1 MDAAHP
7 PAPLE
12 FGRFRVVRHR
22 RELLVDGRAVELGG
36 RAFDTLIALID
47 ARGSIVDKDRLMRR
61 VWPDRVV
68 EENNLQAQISALRKV
83 FGADRDLIR
92 TVAGRGYQFTGD
104 IRDAETAVT
113 PPAGLTNL
121 PSHLPDLIGRDASL
135 GTVVDLITAHRL
147 VTLTGAGGVG
157 KTRLAL
163 EAARRLLPRFP
174 DGVWLVELGPLAD
187 PALVPVT
194 VATAVGLP
202 LGTAPVTADRVAGAL
217 REKHLLLVLDNC
229 EHMIDAAASMAAA
242 LVSAGALARVLA
254 TTLEPLRAPEEHVYR
269 VPSLDVPAEDNLDAD
284 DVSRYGAIRLFDVR
298 ARAAEPGYVADRR
311 RAATVAAICRRLD
324 GIPLAIE
331 LAAARVPAFGVDGI
345 AARLGDRFHLLTGGR
360 RTALPRQ
367 QTLRATLD
375 WSYELL
381 SEPERITLRRLAVFA
396 GGFSL
401 EAATAVV
408 SSPDLPA
415 SEVSDCVA
423 GLVSRSLVSA
433 HAGELSM
440 QYRLLETTRAYA
452 REELSASGELATLAR
467 RHAEYFGALF
477 EQGNTELGTRPVT
490 EWMAAYGKQ
499 IDDVRAALDWAF
511 SSSRDVAAGVALTI
525 AVVPLWTHL
534 SLMEECRRRVE
545 QALGCLGPAASRDRR
560 REMQLLAALGA
571 ALMYTKGAVPE
582 TRSAFA
588 GTLEIA
594 DRLDDTDYRL
604 RALWGLWVDRMNSGD
619 VRQAMTLAETFSR
632 AAAKSTDP
640 LAAPVGDRMTGFALH
655 FLGDQTQARRHIERM
670 LDGPRP
676 SVHELHIVRFQF
688 DPWVTA
694 RSRLATILWLQGHPD
709 QAVSTAQ
716 RGVEEAVALNHAVT
730 LCNAFAHGACS
741 VAFLAGHLAG
751 GCSER
756 CCRGRGT
763 LPAVHRLGATP
774 GRALLGAAGLHEP
787 RPALARTAAR
797 EPGANAALGRLP
809 PVHRGVWNCRS
820 RQRESP
826 ARQAPS
832 LTKRPQ
838 HFSERFR
845 PRQGLLSPDCVPC
858 PSRRA
863 GASTR
868 RAEMTSHRA
877 GSDGVERNIQKFLG
891 ALAAGGGKP
900 MEQMTPAEARA
911 VLVGAQSSVT
921 LDLPKAD
928 VTERTIATD
937 GQTVKLVIV
946 RPTGVTGALPV
957 FMFFH
962 GGGWV
967 LGDFPTHERLVRD
980 LVAGSGAAAAL

>member
-113 PPAGLTNL
+113 SPAGLTNL

-202 LGTAPVTADRVAGAL
+202 LGTGPVTADRVAGAL

-254 TTLEPLRAPEEHVYR
+254 TTLEPLRAPEEHIYR

-298 ARAAEPGYVADRR
+298 ARAVEPGYVADRR

-401 EAATAVV
+401 EAATAVG

-415 SEVSDCVA
+415 SEVSDWVA

-433 HAGELSM
+433 HAGELPM

-452 REELSASGELATLAR
+452 REKLSASGELATLAR

-730 LCNAFAHGACS
+730 LCNAFAQGACS
-741 VAFLAGHLAG
+741 VAFLAGDLAAAERFVTVLLEY
-751 GCSER
+751 SER
-756 CCRGRGT
+756 HGLAFWHADGRCFKGVLLLRRGDTGRGLDMLRAT
-763 LPAVHRLGATP
+763 LGELSKTPLHTRYDPFLGEVAD
-774 GRALLGAAGLHEP
+774 ALSRVGLVAEGLAAIDQALDRTKQSGGLWYVAE
-787 RPALARTAAR
+787 
-797 EPGANAALGRLP
+797 
-809 PVHRGVWNCRS
+809 
-820 RQRESP
+820 
-826 ARQAPS
+826 
-832 LTKRPQ
+832 
-838 HFSERFR
+838 
-845 PRQGLLSPDCVPC
+845 LLRIKGEIVL
-858 PSRRA
+858 RA
-863 GASTR
+863 GAP
-868 RAEMTSHRA
+868 
-877 GSDGVERNIQKFLG
+877 N
-891 ALAAGGGKP
+891 
-900 MEQMTPAEARA
+900 
-911 VLVGAQSSVT
+911 
-921 LDLPKAD
+921 
-928 VTERTIATD
+928 
-937 GQTVKLVIV
+937 
-946 RPTGVTGALPV
+946 
-957 FMFFH
+957 
-962 GGGWV
+962 
-967 LGDFPTHERLVRD
+967 
-980 LVAGSGAAAAL
+980 AAAAAEELFRQSIDWAQRQDALSWELRASTSLARLWHGRRRGSQARTLLSAVYRRFTEGFGTADLVSAKALLDRLRP

>member
-135 GTVVDLITAHRL
+135 DTVVDLITAHRL

-163 EAARRLLPRFP
+163 EAARQLLPRFP

-187 PALVPVT
+187 PA
-194 VATAVGLP
+194 
-202 LGTAPVTADRVAGAL
+202 
-217 REKHLLLVLDNC
+217 
-229 EHMIDAAASMAAA
+229 
-242 LVSAGALARVLA
+242 
-254 TTLEPLRAPEEHVYR
+254 
-269 VPSLDVPAEDNLDAD
+269 EDDLDAD
-284 DVSRYGAIRLFDVR
+284 DVSRYGAIRLFDAR

-452 REELSASGELATLAR
+452 REKLSASGELATLAR

-477 EQGNTELGTRPVT
+477 EQGNSELGTRPVT

-534 SLMEECRRRVE
+534 PLMEECRRRVA
-545 QALGCLGPAASRDRR
+545 QPLGSVGAAASRERR
-560 REMQLLAALGA
+560 GEMQLLAAEVAG
-571 ALMYTKGAVPE
+571 LMYPKAVVPE

-730 LCNAFAHGACS
+730 LCNAFAQGACS
-741 VAFLAGHLAG
+741 VAFLAGDLAAA
-751 GCSER
+751 ER
-756 CCRGRGT
+756 FVTVLLEYSDRHGLAFWHADGRCFKGVLLLRRGDTGRGLDMLRAT
-763 LPAVHRLGATP
+763 LGELSKTPLHTRYDPFLGEVAD
-774 GRALLGAAGLHEP
+774 ALSRVGLVAEGLAAIDQALDRTKQSGGLWHVAE
-787 RPALARTAAR
+787 
-797 EPGANAALGRLP
+797 
-809 PVHRGVWNCRS
+809 
-820 RQRESP
+820 
-826 ARQAPS
+826 
-832 LTKRPQ
+832 
-838 HFSERFR
+838 
-845 PRQGLLSPDCVPC
+845 LLRIKGETVC
-858 PSRRA
+858 RA
-863 GASTR
+863 GAP
-868 RAEMTSHRA
+868 
-877 GSDGVERNIQKFLG
+877 N
-891 ALAAGGGKP
+891 AGGAG
-900 MEQMTPAEARA
+900 EALFRQYRHCAQRQDALSWELRA
-911 VLVGAQSSVT
+911 STSLARLWHGRRRGSQARKLLSAVYRRF
-921 LDLPKAD
+921 
-928 VTERTIATD
+928 TEGFGTA
-937 GQTVKLVIV
+937 
-946 RPTGVTGALPV
+946 
-957 FMFFH
+957 
-962 GGGWV
+962 
-967 LGDFPTHERLVRD
+967 D
-980 LVAGSGAAAAL
+980 LVSAKALLDRLRP

>member
-22 RELLVDGRAVELGG
+22 RELLVDG
-36 RAFDTLIALID
+36 
-47 ARGSIVDKDRLMRR
+47 RGSIVDKDRLMRR

-202 LGTAPVTADRVAGAL
+202 LGTGPVTADRVAGAL

-254 TTLEPLRAPEEHVYR
+254 TTLEPLRAPEEHIYR

-298 ARAAEPGYVADRR
+298 ARAVEPGYVADRR

-452 REELSASGELATLAR
+452 REKLSASGELATLAR

-490 EWMAAYGKQ
+490 EWIAAYGKQ

-619 VRQAMTLAETFSR
+619 VRQAMTLAETFARAAVPRRPDTGEAPHRAYARWPTPLRSR
-632 AAAKSTDP
+632 APHRPLPVRSMGDGPFEARDDP
-640 LAAPVGDRMTGFALH
+640 LAPGAPGSSGIDRP
-655 FLGDQTQARRHIERM
+655 ARCRRSGRLKSCRHAVQRI
-670 LDGPRP
+670 
-676 SVHELHIVRFQF
+676 
-688 DPWVTA
+688 
-694 RSRLATILWLQGHPD
+694 RSRRLLGCVPGRRSCGRGALRDGAARVFRTAWLGLLACGRSLLQGCPVA
-709 QAVSTAQ
+709 QAW
-716 RGVEEAVALNHAVT
+716 R
-730 LCNAFAHGACS
+730 HGS
-741 VAFLAGHLAG
+741 GIGH
-751 GCSER
+751 
-756 CCRGRGT
+756 
-763 LPAVHRLGATP
+763 
-774 GRALLGAAGLHEP
+774 
-787 RPALARTAAR
+787 AAR
-797 EPGANAALGRLP
+797 D
-809 PVHRGVWNCRS
+809 
-820 RQRESP
+820 
-826 ARQAPS
+826 AR
-832 LTKRPQ
+832 
-838 HFSERFR
+838 
-845 PRQGLLSPDCVPC
+845 
-858 PSRRA
+858 
-863 GASTR
+863 
-868 RAEMTSHRA
+868 
-877 GSDGVERNIQKFLG
+877 
-891 ALAAGGGKP
+891 
-900 MEQMTPAEARA
+900 
-911 VLVGAQSSVT
+911 
-921 LDLPKAD
+921 
-928 VTERTIATD
+928 
-937 GQTVKLVIV
+937 
-946 RPTGVTGALPV
+946 
-957 FMFFH
+957 
-962 GGGWV
+962 
-967 LGDFPTHERLVRD
+967 
-980 LVAGSGAAAAL
+980 

>member
-113 PPAGLTNL
+113 SPAGLTNL

-202 LGTAPVTADRVAGAL
+202 LGTGPATADRVAGAL

-254 TTLEPLRAPEEHVYR
+254 TTLEPLRAPEEHIYR

-298 ARAAEPGYVADRR
+298 ARAVEPGYVADRR

-381 SEPERITLRRLAVFA
+381 AEPERITLRRLAVFA

-452 REELSASGELATLAR
+452 REKLSESGELATLAR

-534 SLMEECRRRVE
+534 SLMEECRRRVA
-545 QALGCLGPAASRDRR
+545 QALGSLGPAASRDRR

-730 LCNAFAHGACS
+730 LCNAFAQGACS
-741 VAFLAGHLAG
+741 VAFLAGDLAAAERFVTVLLEY
-751 GCSER
+751 SER
-756 CCRGRGT
+756 HGLAFWHADGRCFKGVLLLRRGDTGRGLDMLRAT
-763 LPAVHRLGATP
+763 LGELSKTPFHTRYDPFLGEVAD
-774 GRALLGAAGLHEP
+774 ALSRVGLVAEGLAAIDQALDRTKQSGGLWYVAE
-787 RPALARTAAR
+787 
-797 EPGANAALGRLP
+797 
-809 PVHRGVWNCRS
+809 
-820 RQRESP
+820 
-826 ARQAPS
+826 
-832 LTKRPQ
+832 
-838 HFSERFR
+838 
-845 PRQGLLSPDCVPC
+845 LLRIKGEIVL
-858 PSRRA
+858 RA
-863 GASTR
+863 GAP
-868 RAEMTSHRA
+868 
-877 GSDGVERNIQKFLG
+877 N
-891 ALAAGGGKP
+891 
-900 MEQMTPAEARA
+900 
-911 VLVGAQSSVT
+911 
-921 LDLPKAD
+921 
-928 VTERTIATD
+928 
-937 GQTVKLVIV
+937 
-946 RPTGVTGALPV
+946 
-957 FMFFH
+957 
-962 GGGWV
+962 
-967 LGDFPTHERLVRD
+967 
-980 LVAGSGAAAAL
+980 AAAAAEELFRQSIDSAQRQDALSWELRASTSLARLWHGRRRGSQARKLLSAVYRRFTEGFGTADLVSAKALLDRLRP